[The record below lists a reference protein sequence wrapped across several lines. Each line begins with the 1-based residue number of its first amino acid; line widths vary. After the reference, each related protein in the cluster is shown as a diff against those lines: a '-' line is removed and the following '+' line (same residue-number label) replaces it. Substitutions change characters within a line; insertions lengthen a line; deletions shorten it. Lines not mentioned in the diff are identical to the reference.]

1 MKKLFATLVI
11 TAILFTGFAVTAH
24 AANSCPVVNAE
35 DGSCCTNA
43 ATDAQKVACEDY
55 FNGNGGTDT
64 PTTGQG
70 TGAGTGINT
79 TPGHCPVVDSN
90 GDCCLSVE
98 TEAQRKA
105 CEDYL
110 NGNSG
115 TDTPVLGQ
123 VSGGTQKTGPVN
135 NTGYTGNPSLTPSSA
150 DQKAV
155 AACSAI
161 KFNTILDIAI
171 WAKCIIGAIVIPGIF
186 TLALVVFLWGV
197 FKFIRATADADK
209 QEGKQFIYMGLIGLF
224 VMVSVWGIIKIVG
237 DTLGVKSAVPMLQ
250 TDYLSPSNASKTTDT
265 GTSSTGTIAPTGTGT
280 VTN

>member
-11 TAILFTGFAVTAH
+11 FAILFTGLATIAH
-24 AANSCPVVNAE
+24 ASDSCPVVNAADGSCCSNPATDSQRAACQNYFDNYNTNTAASTSIGSGGTTNTCPAVNPS
-35 DGSCCTNA
+35 DGSCCTSNNVTPQQKA
-43 ATDAQKVACEDY
+43 ACQAY
-55 FNGNGGTDT
+55 FDNYTV
-64 PTTGQG
+64 P
-70 TGAGTGINT
+70 
-79 TPGHCPVVDSN
+79 
-90 GDCCLSVE
+90 
-98 TEAQRKA
+98 
-105 CEDYL
+105 
-110 NGNSG
+110 
-115 TDTPVLGQ
+115 GQ
-123 VSGGTQKTGPVN
+123 VSSGTQKTSPVN